1 VPLNA
6 ALERSGMAPDYVV
19 RVAAP
24 EDAERVAKLLEASY
38 PPLMAGAY
46 DEGTLA
52 PALKLMTRANPSL
65 LASGT
70 YYLAESF
77 GHRVVG
83 CGGWT
88 LERPGTAVREPGL
101 AHIRHFATDAAWTRR
116 GVGRALY
123 DRCEADARLVGV
135 RAFECYSSL
144 NAEAFYAALG
154 FRRVRAFSIEFGPNV
169 SLPAVLMSRKI

>member
-1 VPLNA
+1 
-6 ALERSGMAPDYVV
+6 MTPDYVV

-24 EDAERVAKLLEASY
+24 EDAERVGKLLAASY

-46 DEGTLA
+46 DERTLA

-88 LERPGTAVREPGL
+88 LERPGTAVKEAGL

-154 FRRVRAFSIEFGPNV
+154 FRRVRAFSIELGPNV